1 MDKTDR
7 WRRACVEAFGLLRLP
22 LMTSEAVLTE
32 SFHLVG
38 DSRAEM
44 EAAWKLIRSGVIV
57 VKEDG
62 PSTC

>member
-1 MDKTDR
+1 
-7 WRRACVEAFGLLRLP
+7 
-22 LMTSEAVLTE
+22 MTSEAVLTE